1 MRISL
6 SEGSWDKSTA
16 DIVAIAVASGKT
28 KRNRSLGRIE
38 AVTGKGSIKPLAN
51 DERFEGKTSQT
62 LKVAASGK
70 AKARWLLLVGI
81 GDETDPEKVAW
92 DIGHAV
98 ASAARVAGSLG
109 GGTIHGSWDAYPL
122 F

>member
-51 DERFEGKTSQT
+51 DERFEGDRLVT
-62 LKVAASGK
+62 GK
-70 AKARWLLLVGI
+70 NRLGLGANSLPAK
-81 GDETDPEKVAW
+81 
-92 DIGHAV
+92 
-98 ASAARVAGSLG
+98 
-109 GGTIHGSWDAYPL
+109 
-122 F
+122 